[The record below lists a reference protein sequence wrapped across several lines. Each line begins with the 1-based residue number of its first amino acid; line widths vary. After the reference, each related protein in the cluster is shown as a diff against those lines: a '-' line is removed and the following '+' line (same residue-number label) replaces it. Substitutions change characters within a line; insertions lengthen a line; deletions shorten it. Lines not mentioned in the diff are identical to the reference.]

1 VKPMVKKKVDELR
14 NYEEKF
20 KALIAKRDELN
31 AQAQSVRA
39 ERDALN
45 EKKKE
50 LRKVLDE
57 VRERR
62 RELSVKIGE
71 HKKKRDE
78 LQQKAK
84 SLIDIKKK
92 LRKGIDEDAR
102 AELSFAKRE
111 MRKLEMEQQTIPR
124 PLEEEAEIIKRIRLL
139 YQKVTELEKV
149 VKEQKE
155 IKLSMKEIDDAIDE
169 AFQLANSEHQ
179 SMMLL
184 VEERK
189 ACDEKIKELVNE
201 ISLVIGA
208 ADKKHQEFIDIK
220 KAADLQHAKSKE
232 MRDKILEIRATKR
245 REREEQRRAIDE
257 LNESA
262 RKELLDKEKLEQA
275 AEAALDNLLK
285 KGKIEL

>member
-1 VKPMVKKKVDELR
+1 MKPMVKKKVDELR

-220 KAADLQHAKSKE
+220 KAADLQHAKAKE

>member
-1 VKPMVKKKVDELR
+1 MKPMVKKKVDELR

>member
-1 VKPMVKKKVDELR
+1 MVKKRVDELKSS
-14 NYEEKF
+14 EEKF
-20 KALIAKRDELN
+20 RTLIAKRDELN

-50 LRKVLDE
+50 LRQVLDQ
-57 VRERR
+57 VREKR
-62 RELSVKIGE
+62 RELSAKVGE

-84 SLIDIKKK
+84 SLIAMKKK
-92 LRKGIDEDAR
+92 LRLGVDGDAR
-102 AELSFAKRE
+102 VELSFAKRE
-111 MRKLEMEQQTIPR
+111 MRKLEMEHQTIPR
-124 PLEEEAEIIKRIRLL
+124 PLEEEAEIIKRIKQL

-149 VKEQKE
+149 VNEQKE
-155 IKLSMKEIDDAIDE
+155 IKLSIKEIDEAIDE

-179 SMMLL
+179 SMMIL

-189 ACDEKIKELVNE
+189 ACDEKIKDIVNE

-208 ADKKHQEFIDIK
+208 ADKKHQEFLDIK
-220 KAADLQHAKSKE
+220 RAADLQHAKARE
-232 MRDKILEIRATKR
+232 MRDKILEIRAAKR
-245 REREEQRRAIDE
+245 REREEQRRAISE

-262 RKELLDKEKLEQA
+262 RKELLDKEKLDKA
-275 AEAALDNLLK
+275 AESALENLLK
-285 KGKIEL
+285 KGKVEL